1 MDFENLFRKNNS
13 SCVCYQDENGHVN
26 NITYL
31 QWCIDVAEKHW
42 FTKAPKNYQKSHY
55 WVVLEHTI
63 SYKNPSFKGEELLV
77 ENLGNFGRRCEKANA
92 IINLRTS
99 DNKELVNAKTVWCF
113 VAIESQRP
121 ARITEEIRTLFL

>member
-1 MDFENLFRKNNS
+1 MKTFSEKITVPAS
-13 SCVCYQDENGHVN
+13 AIDENGHVN

-77 ENLGNFGRRCEKANA
+77 ETWVTLAEGVKSERHYK
-92 IINLRTS
+92 ISRTS